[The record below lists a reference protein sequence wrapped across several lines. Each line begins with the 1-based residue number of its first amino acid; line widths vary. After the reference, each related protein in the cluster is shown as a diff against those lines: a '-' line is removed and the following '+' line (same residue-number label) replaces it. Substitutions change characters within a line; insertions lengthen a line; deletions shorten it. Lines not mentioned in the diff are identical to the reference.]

1 MHLCYRLVS
10 LDVCAPKEE
19 VLEQEEVEECF
30 DMDIEEAEVNEESPK
45 IQQLGMKHPIANN
58 LDISMVQLFMYLQSE
73 CHDNDRQLDWERT
86 KRLYHDLVTVFE
98 QVILSTHATHHVQF
112 LLFYIC
118 SFKVTLAEAFL
129 NFLWHKVVSPS
140 AASNIR
146 QSATMYMGS
155 LLCRASYIN
164 FR

>member
-19 VLEQEEVEECF
+19 VLKQEEVEECF
-30 DMDIEEAEVNEESPK
+30 DMDIEKVEVNEESPK
-45 IQQLGMKHPIANN
+45 VQQLGMKHSMANN

-73 CHDNDRQLDWERT
+73 CHDDDRQLDWERT

-118 SFKVTLAEAFL
+118 SFKVTLAETFL

-140 AASNIR
+140 VPSVIR
-146 QSATMYMGS
+146 QSVIMYMGS

-164 FR
+164 IR